1 MKKLITLL
9 LATTLMI
16 SSLAACGSSEAVTAE
31 VIEIELTSEEY
42 AFGIDK
48 ECLSCYNKYIKNLS
62 NKGDFIMKTTYIRL
76 STIQDVRNFVE
87 IVCMSDIEIDLS
99 SGRYVVD
106 AKSIMGI
113 FSLDLL
119 NPILL
124 TAHTDDADDLFNKL
138 APFIVTP
145 EA

>member
-1 MKKLITLL
+1 
-9 LATTLMI
+9 
-16 SSLAACGSSEAVTAE
+16 
-31 VIEIELTSEEY
+31 
-42 AFGIDK
+42 
-48 ECLSCYNKYIKNLS
+48 
-62 NKGDFIMKTTYIRL
+62 MKTTYIRL

-87 IVCMSDIEIDLS
+87 IVCTSEIEIDLS

-124 TAHTDDADDLFNKL
+124 TAHTDDAGALFDKL